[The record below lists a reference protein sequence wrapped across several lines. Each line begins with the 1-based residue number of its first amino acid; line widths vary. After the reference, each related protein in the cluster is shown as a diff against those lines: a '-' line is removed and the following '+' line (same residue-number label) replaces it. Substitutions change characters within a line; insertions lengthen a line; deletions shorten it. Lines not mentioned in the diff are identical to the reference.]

1 MKDIELYLKSDNR
14 FYYFDKSFDGLSL
27 SIAPK
32 AKDPSIIEVKWKLY
46 ASQSLDLPLD
56 IPTLY
61 AQSWGIYFT
70 IDNTNYKILN
80 CSLEKIT
87 LGPDIT
93 ATPRLVFLGSG
104 DIPQIRD

>member
-27 SIAPK
+27 SIAPNS
-32 AKDPSIIEVKWKLY
+32 KDPSIIEVKWKLY
-46 ASQSLDLPLD
+46 SKSLELPLD
-56 IPTLY
+56 IDTLY

-70 IDNTNYKILN
+70 IENTNYKMLN
-80 CSLEKIT
+80 CALEKIT

-93 ATPRLVFLGSG
+93 ATPRLLFLGTG
-104 DIPQIRD
+104 NIPQIRD